1 MSEPPPAAAADQGLL
16 ARVLRPPVI
25 RLKKSAAI
33 TLVLAGAMLLAGA
46 LTWSFVVV
54 PQIRDAQRQA
64 AREEEPPNAQ
74 QQARPSEIVTS
85 QPASYDRLPAPRGL
99 GGPPDAQSAPPKPQ
113 PARAPHTPAPRSGQA
128 ADRREAERADL
139 LFTLPKQSPG
149 HARPD
154 APATPS
160 PQAFTLRAGSTIPAR
175 LLSAIDTARPGPV
188 VAVVSAEVFDS
199 ASGRRLLIPQGARL
213 VGSHEGA
220 SRYGDRR
227 VVLIWEQL
235 QLPDG
240 QTLALA
246 SAPGVDAQGASGVE
260 GRVDRR
266 LGQLSIA
273 TLFAGAV
280 TALGQA
286 ARDSDNSAGGL
297 LLDVGDA
304 AAIEA
309 ARVGGKLI
317 DRELQVSPSI
327 RLEAGAPV
335 RALLTRDLQ
344 LKAWTP

>member
-1 MSEPPPAAAADQGLL
+1 MSETPPTVAPDQGLL

-64 AREEEPPNAQ
+64 AREEDPPNAQ

-85 QPASYDRLPAPRGL
+85 QPASYDRLPAPRVL
-99 GGPPDAQSAPPKPQ
+99 GGAPDARSEPPKPQ
-113 PARAPHTPAPRSGQA
+113 PARAPHTPAPRSIA
-128 ADRREAERADL
+128 ATDRREAERAAL
-139 LFTLPKQSPG
+139 LFTLPHASPG
-149 HARPD
+149 RPPPE
-154 APATPS
+154 ASAATS
-160 PQAFTLRAGSTIPAR
+160 PEAFALKAGSIIPAR

-240 QTLALA
+240 QTLAL
-246 SAPGVDAQGASGVE
+246 SRTPGVDAQGASGVE

-286 ARDSDNSAGGL
+286 ARDGDNEAGGL

-335 RALLTRDLQ
+335 RALLTRDLH